1 MVYKSLPDLHTC
13 YSPQTLQP
21 AAAQEVAAAAKTPN
35 QHTSE
40 LDELKAMMLTLI
52 KDQAEQKA
60 IITEQKAL
68 ITAMLTEEIEED

>member
-1 MVYKSLPDLHTC
+1 
-13 YSPQTLQP
+13 
-21 AAAQEVAAAAKTPN
+21 
-35 QHTSE
+35 
-40 LDELKAMMLTLI
+40 MLTLI